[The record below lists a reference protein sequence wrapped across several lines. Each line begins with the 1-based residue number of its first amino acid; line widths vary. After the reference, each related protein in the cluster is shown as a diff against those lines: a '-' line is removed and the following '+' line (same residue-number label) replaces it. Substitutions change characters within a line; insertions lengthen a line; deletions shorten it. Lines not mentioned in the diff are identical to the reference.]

1 MVLNYLFETAKRNL
15 NQKALDPMDF
25 ATIFGPFVALCA
37 IAFSLFLE
45 DSNPLALLNAPSIIL
60 VLGGTLGATMM
71 AYPLKTFLLLPHY
84 IWQCYRIEIP
94 DPHQYI
100 DLFVHYA
107 ELTRRGGMLALENEI
122 IKLENSFLRNALT
135 LVVDGL
141 SAEEVV
147 RVMEIDNDMT
157 SERHQTGITM
167 MSTMAGVSPAMGMV
181 GTLVGLI
188 DALGNLSDPSQLGP
202 SIALAFLTT
211 LYGTLLSNLVFS
223 PMGSKLKQK
232 NNEELLLRELA
243 IEGVLAIQNCENP
256 RIVRQKLESFL
267 RPKFRYGS

>member
-1 MVLNYLFETAKRNL
+1 
-15 NQKALDPMDF
+15 MDF

-37 IAFSLFLE
+37 IAFSLLLE
-45 DSNPLALLNAPSIIL
+45 QSDPFALLNGPSIIL

-71 AYPLKTFLLLPHY
+71 AYPLKTFLMLPHY
-84 IWQCYRIEIP
+84 IWQCYRTEIP
-94 DPHQYI
+94 DPHEYI
-100 DLFVHYA
+100 DLFMQYA
-107 ELTRRGGMLALENEI
+107 EQSRRGGLLALENDVL
-122 IKLENSFLRNALT
+122 KLENAFLRNALL

-141 SAEEVV
+141 SAEEVL

-157 SERHQTGITM
+157 SQRHQTGIAM
-167 MSTMAGVSPAMGMV
+167 MSTMAGVAPAMGMV

-188 DALGNLSDPSQLGP
+188 DAMNNLSDPSQLGP

-223 PMGSKLKQK
+223 PMGNKLQQK
-232 NNEELLLRELA
+232 NKEELFIRELV

-267 RPKFRYGS
+267 RPKLRLSS

>member
-1 MVLNYLFETAKRNL
+1 
-15 NQKALDPMDF
+15 
-25 ATIFGPFVALCA
+25 
-37 IAFSLFLE
+37 
-45 DSNPLALLNAPSIIL
+45 
-60 VLGGTLGATMM
+60 
-71 AYPLKTFLLLPHY
+71 
-84 IWQCYRIEIP
+84 
-94 DPHQYI
+94 
-100 DLFVHYA
+100 LFVHYA